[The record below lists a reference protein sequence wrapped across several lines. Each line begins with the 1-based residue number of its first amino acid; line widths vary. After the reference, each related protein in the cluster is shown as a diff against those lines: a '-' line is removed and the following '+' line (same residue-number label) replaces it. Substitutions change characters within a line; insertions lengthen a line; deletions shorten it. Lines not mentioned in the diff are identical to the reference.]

1 MAEKKWHSSQV
12 VKGSGGYGG
21 PLTIT
26 PTEQKHKFIYVTGGN
41 RPAIVDKIAELTGME
56 AVDGFKTSIPED
68 ETALAIIDC
77 GGALWDLSEEK
88 YLNHQCVAH
97 RKIRTTGKIYCA

>member
-1 MAEKKWHSSQV
+1 MAEKKWHSIQV

-41 RPAIVDKIAELTGME
+41 RPAIVDKIAELTGMKPLTDLKHPFPKTKRHWQSLTVAE
-56 AVDGFKTSIPED
+56 RCAAGFIR
-68 ETALAIIDC
+68 
-77 GGALWDLSEEK
+77 
-88 YLNHQCVAH
+88 
-97 RKIRTTGKIYCA
+97 RKIS

>member
-1 MAEKKWHSSQV
+1 MAEKKWHSIQV

-56 AVDGFKTSIPED
+56 AVDGFKNPFPKTKRHWRSLTVAERCAAGFIRRKTS
-68 ETALAIIDC
+68 
-77 GGALWDLSEEK
+77 
-88 YLNHQCVAH
+88 
-97 RKIRTTGKIYCA
+97 